1 MLVTHMFNVLT
12 LHFQSQVNWSW
23 HDQLFFFF
31 FFFTLAHRIH
41 YTVHYTVFLTV
52 VEYKVAKH
60 QKTQVRL
67 SKLWSAVIELTPL
80 FASVAVLD
88 HFSSLS
94 SEQPLDYESK
104 RAYTLKVEATN
115 IRSEPSSGGPFKDT
129 ATVKVVVEDSDEPP
143 VFSKPMY
150 LLEVNENAPINTV
163 IGTVTA
169 RDPDTSGSLVRY
181 ERVGAVDGVPLA
193 LCYGLTRAMQ

>member
-1 MLVTHMFNVLT
+1 M
-12 LHFQSQVNWSW
+12 
-23 HDQLFFFF
+23 
-31 FFFTLAHRIH
+31 
-41 YTVHYTVFLTV
+41 
-52 VEYKVAKH
+52 
-60 QKTQVRL
+60 
-67 SKLWSAVIELTPL
+67 
-80 FASVAVLD
+80 
-88 HFSSLS
+88 S

-129 ATVKVVVEDSDEPP
+129 ATVKIVVEDSDEPP
-143 VFSKPMY
+143 VFSKHMY

-181 ERVGAVDGVPLA
+181 ERVGAGDGEPLTLLWTDQSNAVIKLENEKA
-193 LCYGLTRAMQ
+193 LECNFNKAMQRIG